1 MEAWVETG
9 QVWALFPAQDAGFSQ
24 GSCGLTLPPH
34 LTPFPWTGPRSLAVG
49 FGEPTVSSKARQ
61 ESVFK
66 VDDCGSYLIIR

>member
-1 MEAWVETG
+1 MG
-9 QVWALFPAQDAGFSQ
+9 GDWAGLGPV
-24 GSCGLTLPPH
+24 SCPGCRLLPRELWLTLPPH
-34 LTPFPWTGPRSLAVG
+34 LTPFPWTGPLSLAVG